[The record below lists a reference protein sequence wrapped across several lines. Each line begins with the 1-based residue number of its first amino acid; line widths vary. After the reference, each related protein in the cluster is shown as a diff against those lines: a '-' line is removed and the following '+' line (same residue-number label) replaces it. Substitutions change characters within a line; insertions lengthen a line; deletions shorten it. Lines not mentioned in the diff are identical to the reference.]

1 MKYFFFVLSAISIG
15 GALLPLVPSRHYFFQ
30 GWEFPVVQ
38 LFILGL
44 VGLLGSLWFANFD
57 SIGWW
62 TFLGASLLC
71 LVYFAW
77 IIFPYMAIAPK
88 RVKTAE
94 NPNPERSIKVL
105 SSNVLIDNRETAP
118 LKAQIEQYQPDIIAL
133 LEPDNYW
140 AGQMEYLKEE
150 YPYFVEEPLDNAY
163 GLLFYSKL
171 KTEGTELRYLVEE
184 GVPSVVTTVFLPDG
198 TPVRVYVVH
207 PKPPSPTEN
216 KTSTERDAELMLYAK
231 EIVEEKLPAIIFGDL
246 NDVAWSNTT
255 RRFQRMSKLLDP
267 RLGRR
272 PFHTFHADYWAFR
285 WPLDHVFHSDDFK
298 YVRMERLPTIQS
310 DHFPI
315 FIELEYSPDADQK
328 QSRPSKNP
336 GDEEAAEAV
345 IEDAQ
350 EKD

>member
-1 MKYFFFVLSAISIG
+1 MKYVFFALSGISIA
-15 GALLPLVPSRHYFFQ
+15 GALLPLVPSRHYLFQ

-38 LFILGL
+38 LFVLGL
-44 VGLLGSLWFANFD
+44 TGFLGSLWFAD
-57 SIGWW
+57 YSSIRWW
-62 TFLGASLLC
+62 TYLGITALILF
-71 LVYFAW
+71 YFAW
-77 IIFPYMAIAPK
+77 IIFPYTFLAPV
-88 RVKTAE
+88 RVKQVDQ
-94 NPNPERSIKVL
+94 PQPERSIKVL
-105 SSNVLIDNRETAP
+105 SCNTLIDNRETAP

-133 LEPDNYW
+133 LEPDAYW
-140 AGQMEYLKEE
+140 AGEMAYLKET

-171 KTEGTELRYLVEE
+171 KTEGTELRYMVEE

-216 KTSTERDAELMLYAK
+216 ETSTERDAELLLYAQ
-231 EIVEEKLPAIIFGDL
+231 EIADEKLPVIIFGDL

-255 RRFQRMSKLLDP
+255 RMFQRMSNLLDP

-272 PFHTFHADYWAFR
+272 PFHTFHTEYPLLR
-285 WPLDHVFHSDDFK
+285 WPLDHIFHSDDFMF
-298 YVRMERLPTIQS
+298 VRMERLPNIQS

-315 FIELEYSPDADQK
+315 FIELEYHPNAEQR
-328 QSRPSKNP
+328 QQVPTTNL
-336 GDEEAAEAV
+336 GDEEIAEEV
-345 IEDAQ
+345 IEDAR